1 MLFILVA
8 LALIFPNVADQEDSN
23 RSELDRLADHLLTKG
38 LEGLKMLITETN
50 GKLKWREGL
59 ANRTL
64 KWLRKNP
71 FPKVYLTIKGER
83 CISKMGDGWPDDDFL
98 KKASDFAAP
107 FEKRKKFITDL
118 GAGGFGC
125 NGFVNG
131 TGEVRRC
138 IYVGCSFNKKRKR

>member
-1 MLFILVA
+1 MLFILIA
-8 LALIFPNVADQEDSN
+8 LALLVPSVADQVDSS
-23 RSELDRLADHLLTKG
+23 RSELDRLADHLLAKG
-38 LEGLKMLITETN
+38 LEGLKKLITGTN
-50 GKLKWREGL
+50 DKLKWRDGL
-59 ANRTL
+59 AKKTL
-64 KWLRKNP
+64 RWLRKNP
-71 FPKVYLTIKGER
+71 FPSAYLTIKGER
-83 CISKMGDGWPDDDFL
+83 CISKMGNGWPDEDFL

-107 FEKRKKFITDL
+107 FAKRRKFITDL